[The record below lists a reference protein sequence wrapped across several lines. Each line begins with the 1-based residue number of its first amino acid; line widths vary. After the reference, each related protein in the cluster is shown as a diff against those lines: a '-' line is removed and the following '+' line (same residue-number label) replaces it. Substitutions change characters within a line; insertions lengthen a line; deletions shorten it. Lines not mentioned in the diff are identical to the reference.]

1 MAMPVASS
9 IRESNMP
16 ELCGANVDLGQ
27 TWTRFQPSTVPQ
39 QAEAKTKLMAVV
51 RQILIPAM

>member
-1 MAMPVASS
+1 MPVASS